1 MKSSTTITYKDAEL
15 EVTFYYTPGDPG
27 VYTYS
32 NGDPGYPPSP
42 PELEIYKI
50 EFTGKDTIGKHHTID
65 VTSLY
70 DHDDFERIEELIMV
84 SNERY

>member
-1 MKSSTTITYKDAEL
+1 MKSSTTVEYKGAEL
-15 EVTFYYTPGDPG
+15 EVMFYYTPGDPG

-50 EFTGKDTIGKHHTID
+50 EFTGKDSIGKHHTID
-65 VTSLY
+65 VTELY
-70 DHDDFERIEELIMV
+70 DDTDFEKIEELIMV
-84 SNERY
+84 RDSEY